1 MENLSNCALGT
12 IATLFTFKKV
22 SSDGYLSSKQLSAS
36 RIAFKTPSTNT
47 IDLGDC
53 NPKAVADVIHYSMT
67 NDIPSI
73 EDREGEGNR
82 KHNDNAVRLYT
93 QAWIVADRFNLERV
107 ANGLINRIAEYSD
120 IWALNP
126 SVVTTLVEADHGDS
140 KLCNF
145 MVRDIAYQIR
155 EQSYVGDENDW
166 SFRTA
171 EVEDS
176 SSLQYESFEAVCQ
189 NMPSSILA
197 RIIRE
202 TQAAKECPTQAA
214 IRNPCMLHTH
224 ELTDPC
230 SPPVP
235 DDSNEDDDEDSD

>member
-93 QAWIVADRFNLERV
+93 QAWIVAD
-107 ANGLINRIAEYSD
+107 
-120 IWALNP
+120 
-126 SVVTTLVEADHGDS
+126 
-140 KLCNF
+140 
-145 MVRDIAYQIR
+145 
-155 EQSYVGDENDW
+155 
-166 SFRTA
+166 
-171 EVEDS
+171 
-176 SSLQYESFEAVCQ
+176 
-189 NMPSSILA
+189 
-197 RIIRE
+197 
-202 TQAAKECPTQAA
+202 
-214 IRNPCMLHTH
+214 
-224 ELTDPC
+224 
-230 SPPVP
+230 
-235 DDSNEDDDEDSD
+235 